1 MSAAVLCVVVA
12 AGWLVVCCFCVV
24 LFVRVSVESSQGL
37 NFLAFTPTNK
47 RAATKNTFDKRLG
60 GSDSARV
67 NRCLFTDHTKSRHL
81 RSPFHAQSCDVTL

>member
-12 AGWLVVCCFCVV
+12 GGWLVVCCFCA
-24 LFVRVSVESSQGL
+24 VRVSVESSQGL

-47 RAATKNTFDKRLG
+47 RAATKNTLDKRLD

-81 RSPFHAQSCDVTL
+81 RSLFHDLHTAFLL

>member
-24 LFVRVSVESSQGL
+24 LLVRVSVESSQGL

-47 RAATKNTFDKRLG
+47 RAATKNTLDKRLD

-67 NRCLFTDHTKSRHL
+67 NKVPFYRPHKIEAPLLPFSRSTAFQL
-81 RSPFHAQSCDVTL
+81 

>member
-1 MSAAVLCVVVA
+1 
-12 AGWLVVCCFCVV
+12 
-24 LFVRVSVESSQGL
+24 
-37 NFLAFTPTNK
+37 
-47 RAATKNTFDKRLG
+47 LG